1 MEEEWGCAITCS
13 FLKCL
18 CFVTRFIFFYIFFF
32 FRQRVSGKLGKVLS
46 ELVSAQKKFNRD
58 AEEDEWR
65 LFCPKVNSETV
76 LAL

>member
-1 MEEEWGCAITCS
+1 MGVCDNLQLFKMSVFCNS
-13 FLKCL
+13 LYFFL
-18 CFVTRFIFFYIFFF
+18 YIFFF

-46 ELVSAQKKFNRD
+46 ELVSAQKKCNRD